1 MSCRYGCTIL
11 LNIFHV
17 NTGNGMIQK
26 INDYQ
31 IKNLVK
37 YLDKTLLLENAALKR
52 LPSRINETSVNEIKQ
67 RMIQHLKH
75 TFDQKNKLEQ
85 IIFEF
90 KEKYEYLGII
100 TTNTPSVSNTNNAKE
115 NSFQTSPRT
124 SDTKNEN
131 LIDDITSFPEQ
142 AEFAKIKQEYIIEYD
157 ELVAYETLIQIAEMT
172 EFEDKDAVMKL
183 LNESKQE
190 EG

>member
-1 MSCRYGCTIL
+1 MSGRYGCTIL

-37 YLDKTLLLENAALKR
+37 YLDKTLLLENAVLKR
-52 LPSRINETSVNEIKQ
+52 LPFRINETSVNEIKQ
-67 RMIQHLKH
+67 RMIEHLKH
-75 TFDQKNKLEQ
+75 TFNQKNKLEY

-90 KEKYEYLGII
+90 KVKYEYLGII

-142 AEFAKIKQEYIIEYD
+142 AECAKIKQDYI
-157 ELVAYETLIQIAEMT
+157 MN
-172 EFEDKDAVMKL
+172 MM
-183 LNESKQE
+183 S
-190 EG
+190 